1 MIERLLRDGPHVV
14 NLGLREFADALKA
27 QEVEVVQV
35 DWHPP
40 PQLDDELASL
50 LEDLT

>member
-1 MIERLLRDGPHVV
+1 MIEQLLEDGPCVV
-14 NLGLREFADALKA
+14 NLGLREFSDALKA
-27 QEVEVVQV
+27 QGVEVVQV
-35 DWHPP
+35 DWRPP